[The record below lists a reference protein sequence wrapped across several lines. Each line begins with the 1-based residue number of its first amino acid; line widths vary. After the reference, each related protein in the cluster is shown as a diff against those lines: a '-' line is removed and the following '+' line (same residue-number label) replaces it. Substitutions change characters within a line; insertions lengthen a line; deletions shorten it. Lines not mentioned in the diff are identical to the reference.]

1 MLKNTTNNIKE
12 DQSKIHIPP
21 PLAAIEA
28 SYSFKQEPKVS
39 IKEQNTQLFQ
49 SQNYLSLISN
59 VKKVLCEATQHNLNQ
74 IIFDEVFDCIK
85 NLFESSRVNKGIFIL
100 LTIL

>member
-1 MLKNTTNNIKE
+1 MSKNTANNVKD

-28 SYSFKQEPKVS
+28 TDSLKQESKVS
-39 IKEQNTQLFQ
+39 MKEQKTLLFQ

-59 VKKVLCEATQHNLNQ
+59 VKKVLCESTQHNLNQ

-85 NLFESSRVNKGIFIL
+85 NLFESSRVNKENG
-100 LTIL
+100 